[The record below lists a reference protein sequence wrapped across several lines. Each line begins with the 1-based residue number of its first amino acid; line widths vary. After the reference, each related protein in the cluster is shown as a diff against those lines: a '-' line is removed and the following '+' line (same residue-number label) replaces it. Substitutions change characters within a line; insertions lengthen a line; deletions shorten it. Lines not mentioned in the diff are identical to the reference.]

1 MEIKR
6 GLGIILL
13 LFFVMWLVTVVLSR
27 LFGVNFE
34 NTDPANLPQAVWYI
48 SIISAGL
55 LSAIGA
61 MWYFK
66 SPKIVSNT
74 KNGFLFGL
82 AINIFGLV
90 GDFLLFAP
98 HQGGLDV
105 FKKYFVQPMFWF
117 ALIFILIACTLVG
130 YTRAKKIKASP

>member
-13 LFFVMWLVTVVLSR
+13 LVVVMWLITVIISR
-27 LFGVNFE
+27 LFGVNLE

-74 KNGFLFGL
+74 KNGFLLGL
-82 AINIFGLV
+82 AMNIFGLV
-90 GDFLLFAP
+90 GDFLLLVP
-98 HQGGLDV
+98 HQGGLDI
-105 FKKYFVQPMFWF
+105 FKKYLAQPMFWLAF
-117 ALIFILIACTLVG
+117 VSILIACTLVG
-130 YTRAKKIKASP
+130 YTRAKKIKVDS